1 MQSGILIWIAYVL
14 LQMQGMSLFRPHYPG
29 YLNFL
34 RVEGSA
40 LQHLL
45 FKKPFNC
52 MDLLF
57 LMGVAKTN
65 LLNIARL
72 GAWI

>member
-1 MQSGILIWIAYVL
+1 MQMRGKL
-14 LQMQGMSLFRPHYPG
+14 QGMSLFEPDFPG
-29 YLNFL
+29 YPIFL
-34 RVEGSA
+34 PVEGSA

-52 MDLLF
+52 IDLLF